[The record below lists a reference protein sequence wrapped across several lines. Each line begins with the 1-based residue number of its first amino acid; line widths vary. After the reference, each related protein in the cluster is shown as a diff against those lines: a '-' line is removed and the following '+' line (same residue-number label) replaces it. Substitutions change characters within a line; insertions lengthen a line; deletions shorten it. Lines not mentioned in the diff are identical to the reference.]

1 MCFINANKRR
11 SMYLVGMPSSVFALL
26 KQNSDTGNT
35 CADYS
40 PLEYCAQVFPVSEIT
55 VQAALPLSRRGGAV
69 YQKLYANPIPSTS
82 LN

>member
-26 KQNSDTGNT
+26 KQNSDTENT

-40 PLEYCAQVFPVSEIT
+40 PLEYCAQVFPVSEILYKLPCPYHGGGEPFISNCMPT
-55 VQAALPLSRRGGAV
+55 LFPALL
-69 YQKLYANPIPSTS
+69 
-82 LN
+82 

>member
-1 MCFINANKRR
+1 
-11 SMYLVGMPSSVFALL
+11 MYLVGMPSSVFALL
-26 KQNSDTGNT
+26 KQNSDTENT

-40 PLEYCAQVFPVSEIT
+40 PLEYCAQVFPVSEILYK
-55 VQAALPLSRRGGAV
+55 LPCPYHGEGGAV